1 MMHYEKDEI
10 KKLIKSGFDLEL
22 ISFELDIPIEEV
34 EQCKKELEVKKS
46 STAKI
51 YTAQEIIERENRQA
65 HQRMEQIKE
74 RYRKLYFANNKGEE
88 KGNQI
93 KELTKEEIEKIDL
106 IIDDAKKTIENLKEI
121 SKAEKKQ
128 IVKKMITQLKNI
140 QKERLTVE
148 QAEKLYILLQD
159 EELKKMKKTTPELNY
174 FLYAIDKLDK
184 VALRKLVDAV
194 NIAQEQSDDVEELK
208 ELDKRLTI
216 EMQHKNYIVVSTA
229 KNKIRDKIVK
239 ISQSKGK
246 KNIDIPK
253 EIEEIIIDISKGVLD
268 IENANRTIEYETK
281 KRLENRPKTIFR
293 LTEEQVKRQIFIQI
307 KTALKDSPEQYYLEN
322 PERSI
327 LQMEQLMG
335 GELEQ
340 NIRIVVD
347 NLLELK
353 DFERAK
359 EVCNTFLNKSEEDSF
374 ITYIRTLKKQ
384 INNTE
389 LGDII
394 LKGIK
399 TTGTAREERAYLNLI
414 EKGLKAGNVKLESIS
429 LGKSQDGLRKISLAD
444 VWTDEK
450 QR

>member
-22 ISFELDIPIEEV
+22 ISFKLDIPIEEV

-327 LQMEQLMG
+327 LQIEQLMG

-359 EVCNTFLNKSEEDSF
+359 EVCNTFLNKSEENSF

>member
-1 MMHYEKDEI
+1 MLK
-10 KKLIKSGFDLEL
+10 
-22 ISFELDIPIEEV
+22 
-34 EQCKKELEVKKS
+34 
-46 STAKI
+46 
-51 YTAQEIIERENRQA
+51 
-65 HQRMEQIKE
+65 
-74 RYRKLYFANNKGEE
+74 RKN
-88 KGNQI
+88 
-93 KELTKEEIEKIDL
+93 L
-106 IIDDAKKTIENLKEI
+106 II
-121 SKAEKKQ
+121 
-128 IVKKMITQLKNI
+128 
-140 QKERLTVE
+140 
-148 QAEKLYILLQD
+148 
-159 EELKKMKKTTPELNY
+159 ELNY

-184 VALRKLVDAV
+184 GALRKLVDAV
-194 NIAQEQSDDVEELK
+194 NIAQEQSDDVEELQ

-216 EMQHKNYIVVSTA
+216 EMQHKSYIVVSTA

-239 ISQSKGK
+239 ILQSKGK

-307 KTALKDSPEQYYLEN
+307 RTALKDSPEQYYLEN

-327 LQMEQLMG
+327 MQMEQLMG

-340 NIRIVVD
+340 NIRTVVD

-359 EVCNTFLNKSEEDSF
+359 EVCDTFLNKSEENSF

>member
-106 IIDDAKKTIENLKEI
+106 IIDDAKKTVENLKEI

-239 ISQSKGK
+239 ISQSKGN

-359 EVCNTFLNKSEEDSF
+359 EVCNTFLNKSEENSF

>member
-1 MMHYEKDEI
+1 MKKRCKWCNLKNEIYVKYHDEEWCKPNFNEKYLYEMLILESFQAGLSWECVLNKRENFRKAFDGFDIEKVCNYDDKKIRELMENKDI
-10 KKLIKSGFDLEL
+10 IRNKLKISASINNSKIFKKLQEEFGSFYNYLKTFTNENTIYETDKSTNKLSDDLSSDL
-22 ISFELDIPIEEV
+22 KRRGMKFVGSTIIYSYLQAIGVIYSHD
-34 EQCKKELEVKKS
+34 KEC
-46 STAKI
+46 
-51 YTAQEIIERENRQA
+51 
-65 HQRMEQIKE
+65 
-74 RYRKLYFANNKGEE
+74 
-88 KGNQI
+88 
-93 KELTKEEIEKIDL
+93 
-106 IIDDAKKTIENLKEI
+106 
-121 SKAEKKQ
+121 
-128 IVKKMITQLKNI
+128 
-140 QKERLTVE
+140 
-148 QAEKLYILLQD
+148 
-159 EELKKMKKTTPELNY
+159 
-174 FLYAIDKLDK
+174 FLY
-184 VALRKLVDAV
+184 
-194 NIAQEQSDDVEELK
+194 
-208 ELDKRLTI
+208 
-216 EMQHKNYIVVSTA
+216 KNFI
-229 KNKIRDKIVK
+229 KNEIL
-239 ISQSKGK
+239 

-340 NIRIVVD
+340 NIRTVVD

-359 EVCNTFLNKSEEDSF
+359 EVCNTFLNKSEENSF

>member
-1 MMHYEKDEI
+1 MHYEKDEI

-106 IIDDAKKTIENLKEI
+106 IIDDAKKTVENLKEI

-174 FLYAIDKLDK
+174 FLYAIDKLEK

-340 NIRIVVD
+340 YIRIVVD

-359 EVCNTFLNKSEEDSF
+359 EVCNTFLNKSEENSF

-384 INNTE
+384 INNAE

>member
-10 KKLIKSGFDLEL
+10 KKLIKKNFDLEL
-22 ISFELDIPIEEV
+22 IYFELDIPIEEV

-194 NIAQEQSDDVEELK
+194 NIAKQQSDDVEELK

-359 EVCNTFLNKSEEDSF
+359 EVCNTFLNKSEENSF

>member
-106 IIDDAKKTIENLKEI
+106 IIDDAKKTVENLKEI
-121 SKAEKKQ
+121 SKTEKKQ

-359 EVCNTFLNKSEEDSF
+359 EVCNTFLNKSEENSF

>member
-106 IIDDAKKTIENLKEI
+106 IIDDAKKTVENLKEI
-121 SKAEKKQ
+121 SKTEKKQ

-184 VALRKLVDAV
+184 VAIRKLVDAV

-208 ELDKRLTI
+208 KLDKRLTI
-216 EMQHKNYIVVSTA
+216 EMQHKNYIVVGTA

-246 KNIDIPK
+246 KNVDIPK

-307 KTALKDSPEQYYLEN
+307 RTALTDSPEQYYLEN

-327 LQMEQLMG
+327 IQMEQLMG

>member
-327 LQMEQLMG
+327 IQMEQLMG

-359 EVCNTFLNKSEEDSF
+359 EVCNTFLNKSEENSF